1 MKAAATRSLESLCNS
16 YNNDLATIS
25 KSYPAGRHI
34 SYDFDANCEC
44 GAPHNPTRHL
54 TWQSVR
60 INCRGLAK
68 RAAGGGWA
76 PGPTLQHAPKGRRPP
91 AVPRRAAGW
100 KQNPPLAAIG

>member
-1 MKAAATRSLESLCNS
+1 MKAAATRSLKSLCNS

-34 SYDFDANCEC
+34 SYEFDAKCEC

-68 RAAGGGWA
+68 RAAGERCA
-76 PGPTLQHAPKGRRPP
+76 PASTLPHAPIGRSPH
-91 AVPRRAAGW
+91 AVAHDATPCTRISALL
-100 KQNPPLAAIG
+100 QL

>member
-68 RAAGGGWA
+68 RAAGDGFPPA
-76 PGPTLQHAPKGRRPP
+76 STLQHPPKARGPP
-91 AVPRRAAGW
+91 AVARDDPAW
-100 KQNPPLAAIG
+100 NQSPPISQ